1 MSEEVGKVVELLE
14 KQSEQL
20 TDLTEGLEGFKTE
33 TKERFEKIETDL
45 EKGRAQYVDDT
56 GKPVAPYVTSGE
68 VGKDSR
74 PLYISNVVKAM
85 SEKNW
90 DYAKEERGVH
100 EELLKAGYQPKTI
113 GGFMFPLCPEHIP
126 DESRELRERIS
137 KRMHVYADPSEL
149 ANILKRFPQLAPAFD
164 LLQKDLKLG
173 DDTLGGFLVPVVQAD
188 RVIDLL
194 RNRVVVMRAGATE
207 IALPPSGNLTWPR
220 ATSDPS
226 FSYDDPDRTSDI
238 AVTDAT
244 FGVLRFQAKNLT
256 GAIAIPND
264 LIRFSSPS
272 VEVVVRQ
279 MMAARAAVVEDQA
292 YLTGIGS
299 SFEPK
304 GVLSHET
311 SSTPGTK
318 GRITLHE
325 AFVTGTNGDTFSPED
340 VALMV
345 AKQEESNDP
354 DMPTAWIMRPLMW
367 ANIMN
372 KRADAAVAGDR
383 AGPFMFPVSR
393 GDMGAAPQKRLL
405 DIPVLTTRQVPQDR
419 VKGSSSDLTVIFLA
433 NWRRA
438 IIARSGAFEMAASEH
453 VRFLR
458 DQTVIKAILR
468 NDFGIEFEE
477 SFVIVDNVDIDLI

>member
-1 MSEEVGKVVELLE
+1 MSDVGKVVELLE

-20 TDLTEGLEGFKTE
+20 TDLTEGLDTFKTE
-33 TKERFEKIETDL
+33 TTERFEKIEGEI
-45 EKGRAQYVDDT
+45 EKGRPMYVDDQ
-56 GKPVAPYVTSGE
+56 GKPVAPFVTSGE

-85 SEKNW
+85 NEKSW
-90 DYAKEERGVH
+90 EFAKEERGVH
-100 EELLKAGYQPKTI
+100 EELIKAGYHPKTV
-113 GGFMFPLCPEHIP
+113 GGFMFPLAPEHIP
-126 DESRELRERIS
+126 DEHRELRERIS
-137 KRMHVYADPSEL
+137 KRMHVYSDPSEL
-149 ANILKRFPQLAPAFD
+149 ASILKRYPQLAPAFD
-164 LLQKDLKLG
+164 ILQKDLKLG
-173 DDTLGGFLVPVVQAD
+173 DDTLGGFLVPIVQAD

-194 RNRVVVMRAGATE
+194 RNRVVVQRAGATE

-220 ATSDPS
+220 ASSDPS
-226 FSYDDPDRTSDI
+226 FSYDDPDRTTDI
-238 AVTDAT
+238 VVTDAT
-244 FGVLRFQAKNLT
+244 FGSLRFQAKNLT
-256 GAIAIPND
+256 GAVAIPND
-264 LIRFSSPS
+264 LIRYSSPS

-279 MMAARAAVVEDQA
+279 MMAARAAVVEDRS

-311 SSTPGTK
+311 STIPGTK
-318 GRITLHE
+318 GRITLHT
-325 AFVTGTNGDTFSPED
+325 AFVTAANGDTFSPED
-340 VALMV
+340 VALML

-367 ANIMN
+367 ANVMN

-405 DIPVLTTRQVPQDR
+405 DIPVLTTRQVPNDR
-419 VKGSSSDLTVIFLA
+419 VKGASSDLTVIFLA

-477 SFVIVDNVDIDLI
+477 SFVFVDQVDIDLI

>member
-1 MSEEVGKVVELLE
+1 MPEEVGKVVELLE

-20 TDLTEGLEGFKTE
+20 TGLAEGLEGFKTE
-33 TKERFEKIETDL
+33 TTERFEKIEKDL
-45 EKGRAQYVDDT
+45 EKGMPQYRDDKGNPVFPHITT
-56 GKPVAPYVTSGE
+56 GPVGQ
-68 VGKDSR
+68 DSR

-85 SEKNW
+85 NEKSW
-90 DYAKEERGVH
+90 EFAKEERGIH
-100 EELLKAGYQPKTI
+100 EELIKAGYQPKTV
-113 GGFMFPLCPEHIP
+113 GGFMFPLAPEHIP
-126 DESRELRERIS
+126 NEFGDLREKIS
-137 KRMHVYADPSEL
+137 KRMHVNTDPGEL
-149 ANILKRFPQLAPAFD
+149 AQLLKRYPQLAPAFD
-164 LLQKDLKLG
+164 ILQKDLKLG

-194 RNRVVVMRAGATE
+194 RNRVVVQRAGATE

-238 AVTDAT
+238 DITDAT

-256 GAIAIPND
+256 GAVAIPND
-264 LIRFSSPS
+264 LIRYSSPS

-304 GVLSHET
+304 GVLNHET
-311 SSTPGTK
+311 SAIAGTK
-318 GRITLHE
+318 GRVTIHT
-325 AFVTGTNGDTFSPED
+325 AFVAGTNGDTFSPED

-354 DMPTAWIMRPLMW
+354 DMATAWIMRPLMW

-383 AGPFMFPVSR
+383 SGPFMFPISR

-405 DIPVLTTRQVPQDR
+405 DIPVLTTRQIPNDR
-419 VKGSSSDLTVIFLA
+419 VKGSSSDLTVIILA

-468 NDFGIEFEE
+468 NDFGIEYEE
-477 SFVIVDNVDIDLI
+477 SFVFVDDVDIDLI